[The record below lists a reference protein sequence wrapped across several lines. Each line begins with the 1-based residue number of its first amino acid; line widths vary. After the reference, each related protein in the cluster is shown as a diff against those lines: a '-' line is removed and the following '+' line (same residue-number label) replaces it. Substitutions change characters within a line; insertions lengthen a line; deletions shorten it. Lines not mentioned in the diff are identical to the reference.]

1 MLDKLQQDLKQ
12 AQLSRDEIKVSTLR
26 MLLSEIKNA
35 EIAKGGNLNN
45 EEVLFVV
52 GKEVKK
58 RKEAAA
64 GFRQGNRED
73 AALKEETE
81 LSILENYLPQQL
93 SDDDLAKIID
103 EAMEQTSASSISD
116 MGKVIGAVMGKA
128 QGQAEGARVSA
139 LVKDKLAK

>member
-12 AQLSRDEIKVSTLR
+12 AQLDRDEVKVSTLR
-26 MLLSEIKNA
+26 MLLSEIKNTQ
-35 EIAKGGNLNN
+35 IAKVSQLSDTD
-45 EEVLFVV
+45 LISVV
-52 GKEVKK
+52 QKEVKK
-58 RKEAAA
+58 RREAAA

-116 MGKVIGAVMGKA
+116 MGKVIGVVMGKA
-128 QGQAEGARVSA
+128 QGQAEGARVST
-139 LVKDKLAK
+139 LVKDKLSK